1 LIRFGP
7 DGHLTDMGDTGV
19 LIAPTAVPDTVVG
32 QSAPGAATANE
43 AGQSARR
50 AATANEAGQSARRAA
65 TANETAPEESA
76 DSRMRALVDAHY
88 EFVWRSLRRFGI
100 RDGEV
105 DDAVQKVFWVACR
118 KLPSIKDG
126 SERAFLFQTALRVAA
141 DVRRAERRNREV
153 VGAEADDVLDPRPGP
168 EDLIDRHRARLLLDR
183 VLDDM
188 ALEQRAVFVLFEVEQ
203 MTLVE
208 IAALLG
214 IPRGTVASRL
224 RKARSE
230 FYERVSRF
238 VDIRPGE
245 RT

>member
-1 LIRFGP
+1 MIRFGP
-7 DGHLTDMGDTGV
+7 DGHLTEMGDTG
-19 LIAPTAVPDTVVG
+19 LLLDPTAVPETI
-32 QSAPGAATANE
+32 T
-43 AGQSARR
+43 GQSARR
-50 AATANEAGQSARRAA
+50 AATENETGQSAQRAA
-65 TANETAPEESA
+65 TANLDGPGESA
-76 DSRMRALVDAHY
+76 DSRVRAMVDAHY

-105 DDAVQKVFWVACR
+105 DDAAQKVFWVACR

-153 VGAEADDVLDPRPGP
+153 VGTEAEDVFDPRPGAD
-168 EDLIDRHRARLLLDR
+168 DLIDRHRARLLLDR
-183 VLDDM
+183 ILDDM

-238 VDIRPGE
+238 IDVRPGGQK
-245 RT
+245 

>member
-1 LIRFGP
+1 MIRFGP
-7 DGHLTDMGDTGV
+7 DGHLTEMGDTGV
-19 LIAPTAVPDTVVG
+19 LLDPTAVPDETG
-32 QSAPGAATANE
+32 QA
-43 AGQSARR
+43 ARR
-50 AATANEAGQSARRAA
+50 AATANETGQSARRAA
-65 TANETAPEESA
+65 TANETGPRESA
-76 DSRMRALVDAHY
+76 DSRVRSLVDAHY

-141 DVRRAERRNREV
+141 DMRRAERRSREV
-153 VGAEADDVLDPRPGP
+153 VGADVDDVFDPRPGP
-168 EDLIDRHRARLLLDR
+168 DDLIDRRRARLLLDR
-183 VLDDM
+183 SLDDM
-188 ALEQRAVFVLFEVEQ
+188 TLEQRAVFVLFEVEQ

-208 IAALLG
+208 IASLLG

-238 VDIRPGE
+238 VDVRPGGQK
-245 RT
+245 